1 MQNQLSDIASVKN
14 IEEISSHKTDKTLLI
29 EDAMKDLPKNITSS
43 KNSTTGSNS
52 PECFEIIDKN
62 SISVKKR
69 DSIITLEDNISNNS
83 FNTNEWTSI
92 GVNTNENFD
101 KVSTGI
107 SPKERSPA
115 IPNSLEF
122 TE

>member
-1 MQNQLSDIASVKN
+1 MEGLQNLLKQNENS
-14 IEEISSHKTDKTLLI
+14 SSHKVDKTSLI
-29 EDAMKDLPKNITSS
+29 EDAMKDAVKNTASS

-52 PECFEIIDKN
+52 PECFEIIDR
-62 SISVKKR
+62 SSVSAKKR

-92 GVNTNENFD
+92 GVNTNENFV
-101 KVSTGI
+101 KISPQI
-107 SPKERSPA
+107 SPKERSPQL
-115 IPNSLEF
+115 PNNLEF